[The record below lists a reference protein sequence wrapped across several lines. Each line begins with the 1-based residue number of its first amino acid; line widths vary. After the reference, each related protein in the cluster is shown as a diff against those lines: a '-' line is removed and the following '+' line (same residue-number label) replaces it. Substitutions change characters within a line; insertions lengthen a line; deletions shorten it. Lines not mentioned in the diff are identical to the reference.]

1 MDLRGTSF
9 PSLDKQ
15 RSLTICAQAMPSDDH
30 KTFYSPGDLY
40 DLLSS
45 SAETRFHAAYL
56 FMRYH
61 MQVRSDSSS
70 ASSTNA
76 ATQPPEDQEALEAVT
91 WDVAVACLALSVKV
105 RTFPSET
112 GIPC

>member
-1 MDLRGTSF
+1 
-9 PSLDKQ
+9 
-15 RSLTICAQAMPSDDH
+15 MPSDDH

-61 MQVRSDSSS
+61 MQVRSGSS
-70 ASSTNA
+70 ASSANA
-76 ATQPPEDQEALEAVT
+76 ATQPPEEQEALEAVT

-105 RTFPSET
+105 RTFLPLS
-112 GIPC
+112 